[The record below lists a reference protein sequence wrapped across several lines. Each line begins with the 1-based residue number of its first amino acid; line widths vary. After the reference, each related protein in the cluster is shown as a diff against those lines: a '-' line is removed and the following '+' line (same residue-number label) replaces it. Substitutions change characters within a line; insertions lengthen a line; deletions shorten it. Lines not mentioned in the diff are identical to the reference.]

1 MKRNSDG
8 KYQAFYIEG
17 IKVVDEILNS
27 KKAIDIL
34 FIAYSKELLISSNG
48 GETLLKKLESKK
60 GKIEL
65 IEFSKN
71 VFEQIVD
78 TKTPQGVLAVLKIP
92 SNTKNIEVTETLDYN
107 ASYIIIDKVQD
118 AGNLGTIIRTAEAF
132 DIKNI
137 ICLEGTT
144 DAYSQKVIRS
154 SMGSI
159 VRENILYFDLENFE
173 KIIKKLKEN
182 GYKIYATSLEKSDNL
197 EEINITRKT
206 IFVLGNEANGV
217 SKEIKNLADKNVKI
231 PMSNNT
237 DSLNVGIASGILMY
251 KQYIAKSS
259 N

>member
-71 VFEQIVD
+71 VFEYMVD

-92 SNTKNIEVTETLDYN
+92 SNTKNIEVTETLDYDG
-107 ASYIIIDKVQD
+107 SYIIIDKVQD
-118 AGNLGTIIRTAEAF
+118 AGNLGTIIRSSLGF

-137 ICLEGTT
+137 AIIKPGVDYFDPKC
-144 DAYSQKVIRS
+144 IRA

-159 VRENILYFDLENFE
+159 FSINIEYFSSLEE
-173 KIIKKLKEN
+173 YKKKYCN
-182 GYKIYATSLEKSDNL
+182 HTIYAFMLQSKNELQKYTFK
-197 EEINITRKT
+197 KT
-206 IFVLGNEANGV
+206 LSTLAFGNEATGLDKKYLDEN
-217 SKEIKNLADKNVKI
+217 SIIIKHSNKI
-231 PMSNNT
+231 
-237 DSLNVGIASGILMY
+237 DSLNITNAVSIALY
-251 KQYIAKSS
+251 EFNRQNY
-259 N
+259 

>member
-1 MKRNSDG
+1 M
-8 KYQAFYIEG
+8 
-17 IKVVDEILNS
+17 
-27 KKAIDIL
+27 

-71 VFEQIVD
+71 VFEYIVD

-92 SNTKNIEVTETLDYN
+92 SNAKSREVAETLDYN
-107 ASYIIIDKVQD
+107 ANYIIIDKVQD

-182 GYKIYATSLEKSDNL
+182 GYKIYVTSLEKSDNL
-197 EEINITRKT
+197 EEIKITGKT

-231 PMSNNT
+231 QMSSNT

-251 KQYIAKSS
+251 KQYIAKNS